1 MRKYTKNAN
10 SNNKISMSILKTEVG
25 KRFYYD
31 KRKFNCSKILCT

>member
-1 MRKYTKNAN
+1 MGKYTKNAN
-10 SNNKISMSILKTEVG
+10 SNNKISMSILKTEMG